1 MLCERKIARKIANR
15 VNDIIDGVYDNRQ
28 DKSMKYRY
36 INITVKIRTSGIRI
50 LYSVYVN
57 IHIDHTK
64 LFFYLHAYVEEN

>member
-36 INITVKIRTSGIRI
+36 INILLFLTSETR
-50 LYSVYVN
+50 YS
-57 IHIDHTK
+57 
-64 LFFYLHAYVEEN
+64 LHYSGENLC